1 MIDVRRH
8 LNEQISPSISP
19 TSPKISY
26 HTERPGRNGKDAMM
40 NPPTE
45 QSSQHWDQLVA
56 RIDHYIEAWENIAE
70 PPADL
75 TDFLPEGPKD
85 LRQMVLIELVKVD
98 LEYRHSK
105 NISPLRIEDYLQRYP
120 ELSQPDGIACDLIYE
135 EFHVRQ
141 AAEPDLSLDDYYQRF
156 PEQKEALQ
164 RLLGKETILGSTQL
178 YRSKETVRQLYPG
191 EKIDDF
197 DLLLRLGAGSFG
209 TVFLARQTS
218 MQRLVALKV
227 TGKATQEPQT
237 LAQLEH
243 PHIVR
248 VYDQRVMENEPM
260 RLLYMQ
266 FVPGGTLADVI
277 KQTSAVPYEDRSG
290 ATLLKI
296 IDQSVQEAGQSPLD
310 HATQAELTPD
320 TSWDATVCQL
330 GIQLAQAL
338 DYAHHRGILH
348 RDIKPANILM
358 SATGSAL
365 LADFNVSFDSRM
377 EGASAATFF
386 GGSLAYMAAEQ
397 LEACNPTSSRSPEEV
412 DQRSDLFALGIVL
425 WELLVGK
432 HPFHHDK
439 LSGSWLTTLK
449 EMAHRRNTQ
458 ALEPPE
464 SMTGKSSVAPLIRI
478 LTKCLAPD
486 PTDRFQSGQELV
498 EALELC
504 LKPRA
509 SSLLL
514 VPNKGWQSWVRHHPV
529 PALLIAILGP
539 NALAALVNLLYNQQ
553 EIISRIP
560 EHAGAF
566 YRTVLLVNGVVF
578 PGIILFG
585 YFASRRLRQRLKQNL
600 EPSTRDDQS
609 SHSVRQRLLNAGN
622 YAVSVGLV
630 IWLSVG
636 ILFPILMQLHA
647 GSLNSTVYLH
657 FAISMLLCGA
667 IAAAYPFFFVSFIV
681 LRAFY
686 PVLLAGEPPSSSDCQ
701 HLNRIDQQASRYLLI
716 AGALPLVGVTL
727 LAFNQSTNML
737 AHSVLSL
744 SGLLGFMVAFRMYRL
759 LQLDIA
765 ALTDSI
771 K

>member
-1 MIDVRRH
+1 
-8 LNEQISPSISP
+8 
-19 TSPKISY
+19 
-26 HTERPGRNGKDAMM
+26 M

-45 QSSQHWDQLVA
+45 QSSQHWDQLVVQ
-56 RIDHYIEAWENIAE
+56 IDRYIEAWETAAE

-75 TDFLPEGPKD
+75 TAFLPDEPTD
-85 LRQMVLIELVKVD
+85 LRQMVLVELVKVD

-105 NISPLRIEDYLQRYP
+105 NFSPLRIEDYLQRYP
-120 ELSQPDGIACDLIYE
+120 ELGEPDGIACDLIYE

-141 AAEPDLSLDDYYQRF
+141 PEEPDLSVEEYYQRF

-178 YRSKETVRQLYPG
+178 YGSKATVRPLHPG
-191 EKIDDF
+191 EQIDDF

-209 TVFLARQTS
+209 TVFLARQQS

-248 VYDQRVMENEPM
+248 VYDQRVLENEPM

-277 KQTSAVPYEDRSG
+277 TQTSSVPYEDRTG
-290 ATLLKI
+290 QTLLNI
-296 IDQSVQEAGQSPLD
+296 IDKSVEQAGQSPLD
-310 HATQAELTPD
+310 HSTTKGISPN
-320 TSWDATVCQL
+320 TSWDVVVCQL

-338 DYAHHRGILH
+338 DHAHQRGVFH

-358 SATGSAL
+358 SAAGSAL
-365 LADFNVSFDSRM
+365 LADFNVSFDSRL

-386 GGSLAYMAAEQ
+386 GGSLAYMSPEQ
-397 LEACNPTSSRSPEEV
+397 LEACNPTLSRSPEEV
-412 DQRSDLFALGIVL
+412 EQRSDLFALGIVL

-432 HPFHHDK
+432 HPFHNDK

-449 EMAHRRNTQ
+449 EMAHRRKTHT
-458 ALEPPE
+458 LEPPA
-464 SMTGKSSVAPLIRI
+464 SMTGKSPVAPLIRI

-486 PTDRFQSGQELV
+486 PADRFQSGQELV
-498 EALELC
+498 DALELC

-509 SSLLL
+509 SSLLM
-514 VPNKGWQSWVRHHPV
+514 VPDEGWQQWVRRQPV
-529 PALLIAILGP
+529 PALLMAILGP
-539 NALAALVNLLYNQQ
+539 NALAALVNLLYTQQ

-600 EPSTRDDQS
+600 QPSDRDDQS
-609 SHSVRQRLLNAGN
+609 SQSIRQRLLNAGN
-622 YAVSVGLV
+622 YAVSIGIV
-630 IWLSVG
+630 IWFSVG
-636 ILFPILMQLHA
+636 ILFPLFMQLNA
-647 GSLNSTVYLH
+647 GSLSGTVYLH

-667 IAAAYPFFFVSFIV
+667 IASVYPFFFVSFIV
-681 LRAFY
+681 LRVFY
-686 PVLLAGEPPSSSDCQ
+686 PVLLSGEPPSSSDRQ

-737 AHSVLSL
+737 AHSVLSI

-765 ALTDSI
+765 ALTDSA